1 MGLASAL
8 STALTGLTAA
18 ETTID
23 VVGNNVANAS
33 TVGFKSSEAIF
44 ATQFVQTQSLGSGP
58 TAGSGGTNP
67 RQIGLG
73 AKVAEIKPDFTQGTI
88 EVSTNPSD
96 LAIQGDG
103 FFVVQGGAGEQLYS
117 RNGIFKTNAENE
129 LVDVNGN
136 RLLGFGIDDQFN
148 VQSTVLVP
156 LSIPLGAAAVANPTN
171 EVILEGTLR
180 PNGTLADSASIIQSE
195 VLGDAAVPSPDT
207 DFGAVPLAVGGPGAP
222 PTTAINAGAGALEA
236 GTFEY
241 RVVFIDA
248 QGNESPPST
257 ASTGLAVAANDAIDL
272 SAIPTDPGGLPG
284 EYVGRRIY
292 RSLDGGSFQ
301 FLTEFNEMVTTA
313 FTDAASQASIA
324 GNATLFDPAQP
335 PGSRTYSYRISYS
348 SSLGAV
354 APSRPSPILGQVTVT
369 GSTRVR
375 LTDLPGAADIPAPYD
390 QINIYRTLAT
400 DDTEYHLVTEL
411 TPAAVGKTTFIDG
424 LDDTT
429 LATNPEIDFDGPQI
443 NFSSTLLLDVLKRTG
458 TDTYENLFA
467 EEGTLSFTA
476 RKGGRTLGTQEFAVT
491 ATSTVQDLVNFMEDA
506 MGIQEDTDPT
516 NPIPDSLTTT
526 GTVDPG
532 GSVTSGRIQFVGNN
546 GVDNSLD
553 IGLSGLSFRGN
564 SGQVTTVDLPFG
576 EIQAA
581 TGETAV
587 ADFIVYDSLGIPVS
601 IRLTAVQESRDGNTT
616 TYRWFADSPDN
627 QSIGNDAEIAV
638 GTGLIT
644 FDGEG
649 NVINVTE
656 STVSVDRDT
665 VSSTSPLE
673 FELDFTKLSGLA
685 TDSSGLAASRQ
696 DGSPPGTL
704 TSFIIGED
712 GGIRGVFSNGVTR
725 DLGQVILARFANP
738 AGLEQKGENLYASGV
753 NSGLAI
759 QGQPGEQGVGRLIA
773 GAVELSNTDVG
784 SNLIDLILASTQY
797 RGNTRVIDAAQRLLD
812 ELLNLRR

>member
-33 TVGFKSSEAIF
+33 TVGFKASEAIF

-58 TAGSGGTNP
+58 TPTSGGTNP

-73 AKVAEIKPDFTQGTI
+73 AKVAEIKPDFTQGTV

-103 FFVVQGGAGEQLYS
+103 FFIVQGAQGEQLYS

-129 LVDVNGN
+129 LVTINGN
-136 RLLGFGIDDQFN
+136 RLLGFGIDDDFN
-148 VQSTVLVP
+148 VHSTVLVP

-180 PNGTLADSASIIQSE
+180 PNGDIADTASIIQSE
-195 VLGDAAVPSPDT
+195 VLGDAAIPSPDM
-207 DFGAVPLAVGGPGAP
+207 DYGATPLAVAGPGTS
-222 PTTAINAGAGALEA
+222 PTTAINAAAGALEA
-236 GTFEY
+236 GTFSY
-241 RVVFIDA
+241 QVVFIDA

-257 ASTGLAVAANDAIDL
+257 ATAGLAVAANDAIDL
-272 SAIPTDPGGLPG
+272 TAIPTNPGGLPG

-292 RSLDGGSFQ
+292 RSLDGGDFK
-301 FLTEFNEMVTTA
+301 FLTEINEMVTTA
-313 FTDAASQASIA
+313 ITDTASQASIN
-324 GNATLFDPAQP
+324 GNATLFNPPQP
-335 PGSRTYSYRISYS
+335 PGSRTYSYRITYS
-348 SSLGAV
+348 NSLGSV

-369 GSTRVR
+369 GNTRVR
-375 LTDLPGAADIPAPYD
+375 LTDLPGVADIPAPYD

-400 DDTEYHLVTEL
+400 DDTEYHLVAEL
-411 TPAAVGKTTFIDG
+411 TPAAGKTTYIDG
-424 LDDTT
+424 LDDAT
-429 LATNPEIDFDGPQI
+429 LVTNPELDFDGPQI

-458 TDTYENLFA
+458 TDTYQNLFD
-467 EEGTLSFTA
+467 EEGTLQFTGI
-476 RKGGRTLGTQEFAVT
+476 KGGRTLGTKEFDVT
-491 ATSTVQDLVNFMEDA
+491 ATSTVQDLINFMEDA
-506 MGIQEDTDPT
+506 MGIQEDTDPV
-516 NPIPDSLTTT
+516 NPIPDSLTSS
-526 GTVDPG
+526 GTIDPG
-532 GSVTSGRIQFVGNN
+532 GSVTNGRIQFVGNN
-546 GVDNSLD
+546 GVDNGLD
-553 IGLSGLSFRGN
+553 IGLSGLTFLGN
-564 SGQVTTVDLPFG
+564 SGQISTVDLPFG

-581 TGETAV
+581 SGETAV

-616 TYRWFADSPDN
+616 TYRWFADSAEN
-627 QSIGNDAEIAV
+627 QTNGNNAQIAV

-649 NVINVTE
+649 NVISTSE
-656 STVSVDRDT
+656 STVSVDRET

-673 FELDFTKLSGLA
+673 FELDFSKLSGLA
-685 TDSSGLAASRQ
+685 TDSSSLAASRQ

-712 GGIRGVFSNGVTR
+712 GAIRGVFSNGVTR

-738 AGLEQKGENLYASGV
+738 GGLEQKGENLFASGV

-759 QGQPGEQGVGRLIA
+759 QGAPGQQGIGRLIA